1 MGIDMVYSFHH
12 FYYWVRGGLEYAQ
25 AYRAKALRRIGV
37 DARFVFTT
45 MFPDTAIWQVMEE
58 MGFLDSEVLWL
69 NGFLRIAESHR
80 LPIHWNSSERLSVR
94 RTLPFRERA
103 VL

>member
-69 NGFLRIAESHR
+69 NGFYGLQSLTGYLYIGTAQ
-80 LPIHWNSSERLSVR
+80 SV
-94 RTLPFRERA
+94 FR
-103 VL
+103 

>member
-25 AYRAKALRRIGV
+25 AYRAKVLRRIGV

-69 NGFLRIAESHR
+69 NGFFTDCRCA
-80 LPIHWNSSERLSVR
+80 
-94 RTLPFRERA
+94 T
-103 VL
+103 